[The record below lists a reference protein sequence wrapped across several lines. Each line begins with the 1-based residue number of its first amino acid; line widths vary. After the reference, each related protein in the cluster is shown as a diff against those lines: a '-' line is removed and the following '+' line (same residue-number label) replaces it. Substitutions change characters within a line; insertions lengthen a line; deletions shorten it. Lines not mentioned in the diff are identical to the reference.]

1 MDKSILKESYIKD
14 TAFWQKQVFI
24 PKAESKCSKK
34 KHVCERD
41 MIREKDVRRKR
52 SPQDSESA

>member
-1 MDKSILKESYIKD
+1 MDKSILKESYVKD

-41 MIREKDVRRKR
+41 MIREKDVRRKKVSLR
-52 SPQDSESA
+52 F